1 MVSDVKKKMVVV
13 EVWGGGRGIKKGE
26 VKGQSKEGRKRGGE
40 GEEGVHAAGWQIL
53 YRSGSNFS
61 ID

>member
-1 MVSDVKKKMVVV
+1 MG
-13 EVWGGGRGIKKGE
+13 GGGRGIKKGE

-40 GEEGVHAAGWQIL
+40 GEEGVHAAGWQINMIL
-53 YRSGSNFS
+53 YRTGSNFS